1 MSTKT
6 SFKRIALVA
15 VAALGF
21 GMLSVVPSSASVQGD
36 SLTVV
41 SSTTTYTIGGTTPAA
56 IIINQ
61 TLLASVAGDTATVTT
76 KLKDNVYTAASATL
90 NAVLPIV
97 TVAPTGYAAVNAT
110 QSQSADGLVVS
121 NVATAAGVATGY
133 LKATFAPTEAG
144 TYTVTFTAQTGTAST
159 AITWT
164 VVASAPAGPNAT
176 WTKTYMTA
184 DTGSVDT
191 NGQKQAKAFFVNGT
205 ASGSGSGTVSRI
217 VPETNSATYNGTA
230 YTTAEQAT
238 AHTNWMTMVDSAVA
252 AMTTEA
258 LGVSTVVVAD
268 AHKLNIGAQV
278 ASVAVVLS
286 NAATQATSSLTGGV
300 QNSSATTYALVAGKL
315 GNALYHPLTV
325 EITGPGY
332 VSIGNGA
339 AGPQGKKFTEVF
351 CSATNGNYC
360 SGQIAFL
367 NKSVFVYSDGTTGK
381 ATLTIKS
388 GDTLLTTKTI
398 YFSGAVSAIA
408 AEQQLSIV
416 PIGSTLGS
424 ANEDYGFVYDST
436 QPVQNSAAIN
446 VKATDSLGNVV
457 SNMGTATQAT
467 AGVGVGWTATSSDKT
482 CVSNTIVVYAQTNAG
497 SVNGVGTYTI
507 QPSAPAT
514 ATSGCKATLTISYTK
529 SDLSVLTAAALNFTT
544 GGTTIYGVTFDKVA
558 DVAPGAE
565 VTVTARFT
573 DSKGNPVADKDAAVF
588 AAAFT
593 GSAQISS
600 AVFGTNSHVVGG
612 KTSST
617 FYAPAVPTTLNVV
630 GKTASAAPVY
640 ALLMDTAQ
648 KITINVVG
656 GVLSDTAQAAADAAA
671 EATDAANAATDA
683 ANAAAEAADAATAAA
698 QDAADAVAALSAQMA
713 TLIAG
718 LKAQMTALTN
728 LVIKIQ
734 KKVKA

>member
-41 SSTTTYTIGGTTPAA
+41 SSTTTYTIGSTTPAS

-76 KLKDNVYTAASATL
+76 KLTGNVYTAASATL
-90 NAVLPIV
+90 NAVLPVV
-97 TVAPTGYAAVNAT
+97 TVAPTGYPAVNAT

-133 LKATFAPTEAG
+133 LKATFAPSEAG
-144 TYTVTFTAQTGTAST
+144 SYTVTFTAQTGTAST

-164 VVASAPAGPNAT
+164 VVAASPAGPNAT
-176 WTKTYMTA
+176 WTKTYMQA
-184 DTGSVDT
+184 DTGTADV
-191 NGQKQAKAFFVNGT
+191 NGAKQAKALITGGAAGGARRV
-205 ASGSGSGTVSRI
+205 
-217 VPETNSATYNGTA
+217 VPEQNSAAHQGTA
-230 YTTAEQAT
+230 YTTAQQAT
-238 AHTNWMTMVDSAVA
+238 AHTAYMTAVDAAVT
-252 AMTTEA
+252 AMTADTA
-258 LGVSTVVVAD
+258 NVSTVVVAD

-286 NAATQATSSLTGGV
+286 NAATQATSTLTGAV
-300 QNSSATTYALVAGKL
+300 SNSSTGTYAPTVGLL

-332 VSIGNGA
+332 VSIGNAA

-351 CSATNGNYC
+351 CSASTGNYC
-360 SGQIAFL
+360 SGEIAYIQ
-367 NKSVFVYSDGTTGK
+367 KSVFVYSDGTTGK
-381 ATLTIKS
+381 ASLTIKS

-398 YFSGAVSAIA
+398 YFSGAVSKIA
-408 AEQQLSIV
+408 ATQQLSIV

-424 ANEDYGFVYDST
+424 AGEDYGFVYDST
-436 QPVQNSAAIN
+436 QPVQSSSAIN
-446 VKATDSLGNVV
+446 VTATDSLGNIV
-457 SNMGTATQAT
+457 SNMGTALQST

-482 CVSNTIVVYAQTNAG
+482 CVSNTIVVAAQTDAG

-565 VTVTARFT
+565 ITLTARFT
-573 DSKGNPVADKDAAVF
+573 DKAGNPVADKDYAAF

-600 AVFGTNSHVVGG
+600 PIFGTNSHVVGG
-612 KTSST
+612 KTT
-617 FYAPAVPTTLNVV
+617 AEFYAPAVPTTLNIT

-648 KITINVVG
+648 KITVNVAG
-656 GVLSDTAQAAADAAA
+656 GVLADSAQAAADAAA

-698 QDAADAVAALSAQMA
+698 QDAADAVAALSAQVTTMMNA
-713 TLIAG
+713 M
-718 LKAQMTALTN
+718 KAQLTSLTN
-728 LVIKIQ
+728 LIIKIQ